1 MSDQGPA
8 AARQVPDF
16 VLGVFARDDLSHA
29 LAATHRA
36 GFGPYTRVFDGNRS
50 GISAQLGR
58 AGLEVASGPH
68 PAQDDL
74 VIVVQAPG
82 RVDRVAELFHQIGA
96 ADTVFPGQF
105 VQVIEDRQGLKI
117 GCIEEVAYRQ
127 GFISREE
134 LQSLAKS
141 LTKSGYGDYLLEL
154 I

>member
-1 MSDQGPA
+1 MKVAVEMSDQGPA
-8 AARQVPDF
+8 AARQIPDF

-96 ADTVFPGQF
+96 AGVALAC
-105 VQVIEDRQGLKI
+105 RQGARPA
-117 GCIEEVAYRQ
+117 VAEPEPLAPRLDLPDL
-127 GFISREE
+127 R
-134 LQSLAKS
+134 LQAAGESS
-141 LTKSGYGDYLLEL
+141 
-154 I
+154 